1 MKNNSNRKLKRKFH
15 SQHQLFLQTFSF
27 KKTHSIFFTESS
39 FIDFSTGTITD
50 HERAVNYLEQIE
62 DSNKVLLE
70 RSTREI
76 AARIHRS
83 TNLFDFPPSSQ
94 SLETE
99 RPIFATQLSDRTV
112 TENSSSVKFTCS
124 LLSTECDISWEK
136 NGIPI
141 RPSSKF
147 TQTFADGL
155 AILEIFDVSDED
167 AGKYSC
173 IASNKFGENISSARL
188 KVYSGFKPSVSMPP
202 TVMRQMKG
210 RSLFIYFSCY
220 HFILSHSCSLF
231 SKWDNEKVLQT
242 TQIK

>member
-1 MKNNSNRKLKRKFH
+1 M
-15 SQHQLFLQTFSF
+15 
-27 KKTHSIFFTESS
+27 
-39 FIDFSTGTITD
+39 
-50 HERAVNYLEQIE
+50 E

-70 RSTREI
+70 KNTREI

-83 TNLFDFPPSSQ
+83 TNLFDVPTSAT
-94 SLETE
+94 SLEIE
-99 RPIFATQLSDRTV
+99 RPSFATPLSDRTI

-124 LLSTECDISWEK
+124 LLSSECDVSWEK

-141 RPSSKF
+141 RPSSKY

-167 AGKYSC
+167 AGKYAC
-173 IASNKFGENISSARL
+173 VASNKFGETTTTARL

-210 RSLFIYFSCY
+210 RNSVHAVCLFIREKNKRKILYFFSSS
-220 HFILSHSCSLF
+220 SHQSTVCVCLGMLRDF
-231 SKWDNEKVLQT
+231 QA
-242 TQIK
+242 